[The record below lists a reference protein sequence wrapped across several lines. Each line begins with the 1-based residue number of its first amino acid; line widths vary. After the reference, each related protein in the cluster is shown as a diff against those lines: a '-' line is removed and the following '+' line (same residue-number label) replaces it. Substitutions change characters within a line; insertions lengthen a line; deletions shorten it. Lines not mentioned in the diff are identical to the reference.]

1 MVMRKGG
8 RMYQVFEDL
17 LKEKKLKVSD
27 VARATGIA
35 PSTLSDWKSGRSKPK
50 SDKLYKIA
58 KFLDVPMEY
67 FMKEAD

>member
-1 MVMRKGG
+1 MVLQRGG
-8 RMYQVFEDL
+8 LMYQVFEKL
-17 LKEKKLKVSD
+17 LKTKKLSVAD
-27 VARATGIA
+27 VAKATGIA